1 MTLLT
6 VLTSNI
12 NDAFNQPTLLFVKW
26 NHPPPSVIKINVDDS
41 SFGNPEDSGFGG
53 LLKDHLGTSNMTGE
67 LFDIYYGIKLVREL
81 GYPVV
86 ICESDSKMT
95 LQFIKDGVANHH
107 PHASGIHAIRGLQ
120 QLTWY
125 VSFQH
130 TIREGN
136 YAVDALAK

>member
-1 MTLLT
+1 
-6 VLTSNI
+6 
-12 NDAFNQPTLLFVKW
+12 
-26 NHPPPSVIKINVDDS
+26 
-41 SFGNPEDSGFGG
+41 
-53 LLKDHLGTSNMTGE
+53 MTGE

>member
-1 MTLLT
+1 MLMIAPLGIQKTRVLAACSKIIWVRNWLT
-6 VLTSNI
+6 
-12 NDAFNQPTLLFVKW
+12 DY
-26 NHPPPSVIKINVDDS
+26 
-41 SFGNPEDSGFGG
+41 FGSCCYS
-53 LLKDHLGTSNMTGE
+53 SNMTGE